1 MAALACLA
9 VGQAFIF
16 LRWRPLTDYY
26 FLLVWVGYI
35 LLVDE
40 LTYRRRGRS
49 LIRHEPVRF
58 LVSFPLSAT
67 FWWIFELYNQVV
79 QNWVYLGPDDYD
91 GIAYVLLASVFFSTV
106 LPAVWETADLL
117 MSFLAPGERPAL
129 GQVVAKGGRSQAYDI
144 EKTGHRD
151 RKGLSRWVPAL
162 GAVLSVMPLIAPAY
176 AFPLVW
182 LGLFVLLDPVN
193 ERAGRPSILRMISE
207 GQWRVP
213 VAFYLGTTATGFFW
227 ELWNYWAWPKWA
239 YTLHPIIGEMPRL
252 FEMPLPGYLGYGP
265 FGWELFAM
273 WWFCMGIWERLR
285 GRGTDSRPITDGQ
298 RPSPRPSPPS

>member
-16 LRWRPLTDYY
+16 LRWRPVSDYY

-40 LTYRRRGRS
+40 LTYRRRGSS
-49 LIRHEPVRF
+49 LIRREPVRF
-58 LVSFPLSAT
+58 LASFPLSSA

-79 QNWVYLGPDDYD
+79 QNWVYLGSDEYD
-91 GIAYVLLASVFFSTV
+91 GIAYVLVASVFFSTV

-117 MSFLAPGERPAL
+117 TTFLGSSEWAGLER
-129 GQVVAKGGRSQAYDI
+129 VVAEAGRSGARDT
-144 EKTGHRD
+144 EKTGLRH
-151 RKGLSRWVPAL
+151 SRRLPSWLPAL
-162 GAVLSVMPLIAPAY
+162 GAILSVMPLIAPAH

-193 ERAGRPSILRMISE
+193 ERAGQPSILRMISE
-207 GQWRVP
+207 GRWRVP
-213 VAFYLGTTATGFFW
+213 AAFYFGTTVTGFFW
-227 ELWNYWAWPKWA
+227 EFWNYWAWPKWA
-239 YTLHPIIGEMPRL
+239 YTLHPVVGEMPRL

-273 WWFCMGIWERLR
+273 WWFCMGVWERLR
-285 GRGTDSRPITDGQ
+285 GRGTDRRPITGDQ
-298 RPSPRPSPPS
+298 RPSPRPSSPR